1 MPLKLPPHDNDGVI
15 PHDHEGILPGDGI
28 IRRISL
34 EHIVFDPKI
43 QGERLSSAAF
53 NPSSGLNGGM
63 SIDLQQQIEEAGL
76 DARIFVTTPIWPGS
90 VLFKAGQL
98 RAEGFLVGYDP
109 VTGNP
114 YHGQVWGNFTRAK
127 VNKLRCLCVWF
138 VQIKNVS
145 TGCLNMQ
152 RPG

>member
-1 MPLKLPPHDNDGVI
+1 MPLKQPLHNNDGVI
-15 PHDHEGILPGDGI
+15 PHDHEGILPEDGM
-28 IRRISL
+28 IRRISR
-34 EHIVFDPKI
+34 EHVIIDPKI

-63 SIDLQQQIEEAGL
+63 SIDLQKQIEEAEL
-76 DARIFVTTPIWPGS
+76 DARIFVTSQAWPGS
-90 VLFKAGQL
+90 ILFKADQL

-127 VNKLRCLCVWF
+127 VKKLRCLCVWF
-138 VQIKNVS
+138 VQIENVS
-145 TGCLNMQ
+145 TGCLEI
-152 RPG
+152 